1 MHPLGGGVLVG
12 HPYQRVSEGLRDWLQ
27 ASFAGVFIVA
37 DRPSLLDG
45 AQKLQ
50 PALVIVDRT
59 LAAGDVGGMVDE
71 LHRGAPASR
80 ILLIS
85 DSQVAGADLA
95 ALSPG
100 RDGIV
105 HTDAMVHNL
114 SAAVD
119 AVLAGR
125 DFAVLPAADPAA
137 NAGR

>member
-1 MHPLGGGVLVG
+1 MQSVGGVLVG
-12 HPYQRVSEGLRDWLQ
+12 HPHQRLSEGLRDWLQ

-37 DRPSLLDG
+37 DRSSLLDG
-45 AQKLQ
+45 AHKLQ

-59 LAAGDVGGMVDE
+59 LAAGDVGSMLDE
-71 LHRGAPASR
+71 LHRGAPTSR

-85 DSQVAGADLA
+85 GSQVSDADLA

-105 HTDAMVHNL
+105 HTDALVHDL

-119 AVLAGR
+119 AVLTGR
-125 DFAVLPAADPAA
+125 DFAAPAATDPAA
-137 NAGR
+137 NADS

>member
-1 MHPLGGGVLVG
+1 MQSVGRVLVG
-12 HPYQRVSEGLRDWLQ
+12 HPHQRLSEGLRDWLQ

-37 DRPSLLDG
+37 DRSSLLDG
-45 AQKLQ
+45 ALKLQ

-59 LAAGDVGGMVDE
+59 LAAGDVGGMLDE

-85 DSQVAGADLA
+85 GSQVSDADLA

-100 RDGIV
+100 RDGIA
-105 HTDAMVHNL
+105 HTDALVRDL

-125 DFAVLPAADPAA
+125 DFVAPPATDPAA
-137 NAGR
+137 NADS